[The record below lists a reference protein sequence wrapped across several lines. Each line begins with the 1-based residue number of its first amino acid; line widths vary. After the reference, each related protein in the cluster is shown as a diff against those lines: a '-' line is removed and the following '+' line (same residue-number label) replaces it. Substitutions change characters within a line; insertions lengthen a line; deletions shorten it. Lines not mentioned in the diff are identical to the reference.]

1 MAVRSF
7 DCSDEDQLTE
17 QTTPTP
23 AATAGLAAITVVA
36 FAANSVFCR
45 LALGA
50 NAIDAA
56 SFTSI
61 RLLSGAVTLWCVSAL
76 LRKKSRPGGSWVS
89 AAFLFLYAAS
99 FSFAYMNLS
108 AGTGALILMGSVQ
121 ATMILG
127 GLRSGERP
135 HRNQWIG
142 LVLAIAGLVILVLP
156 GITAPSPGGSALMVL
171 AGLSWGAYS
180 LRGRGAVDPVTATT
194 DNFIRAVPFTLIVS
208 ALLSS
213 GIQWSSH
220 GVLLAAISGSLT
232 SGIGYV
238 LWYAALR
245 GLTATRAAFIQL
257 SVPVIAATGGVLF
270 LSEAITSRLLFAGLA
285 VLGGVALA
293 VMGGGR
299 RMKR

>member
-1 MAVRSF
+1 
-7 DCSDEDQLTE
+7 LTE
-17 QTTPTP
+17 QSAPTP
-23 AATAGLAAITVVA
+23 AVTAGLAAISVVA

-45 LALGA
+45 LALGT

-76 LRKKSRPGGSWVS
+76 LRKQSRPSGSWVS
-89 AAFLFLYAAS
+89 ASFLFLYAIA
-99 FSFAYMNLS
+99 FSFAYTSLS

-127 GLRSGERP
+127 GLRAGERP
-135 HRNQWIG
+135 HLNQWVG
-142 LVLAIAGLVILVLP
+142 LVFAIAGVVVLVLP
-156 GITAPSPGGSALMVL
+156 GISAPSPGGSALMVL
-171 AGLSWGAYS
+171 AGLSWGVYS
-180 LRGRGAVDPVTATT
+180 LRGRGAVDPITATT
-194 DNFIRAVPFTLIVS
+194 DNFIRAVPFTLVVTS
-208 ALLSS
+208 LLSS

-220 GVLLAAISGSLT
+220 GLLLATISGSLT

-245 GLTATRAAFIQL
+245 GLTATRAAFVQL
-257 SVPVIAATGGVLF
+257 SVPVIAATGGILF
-270 LSEAITSRLLFAGLA
+270 LSEAITSRLLVAGLA

-293 VMGGGR
+293 VMGGSRKKSG
-299 RMKR
+299 